1 MRAPARAHDNQVDT
15 RSFRCVRDGFTNIVA
30 GNYHRLPTQTRK
42 LRRIDSLKERL
53 LK

>member
-1 MRAPARAHDNQVDT
+1 
-15 RSFRCVRDGFTNIVA
+15 VRDGFTNIVA

-53 LK
+53 LKQFGLLQAKLAFFISGQI